1 MPFEVWYF
9 IAIIAV
15 CILWFVVVR
24 RPMYEA
30 MALAFI
36 ACLAISGTW
45 TQAFTFMQKGAK
57 QSILYTILC
66 FLLFAQ
72 ILKETGVIARIINVI
87 IALIGKL
94 SGGAGVICLAASTF
108 MGLVAGT
115 GPGNVTATGSI
126 TIPLM
131 KRAGYKPEFA
141 AGIGAA
147 CAGLGPILPPS
158 SSIAVSFACLT
169 AVVGEAYTSADLWN
183 VSYIVG
189 AWFVLHRLVQ
199 ILIMCKIYKVQPL
212 DTSDLPDLKQA
223 WKEGWS
229 SCMLIFVVM
238 VPFIID
244 SKCGTLLTNLLGA
257 TARKNLS
264 SALLAMTPA
273 YAGVYALIVGRKQ
286 FKITVPNLAK
296 MVGKTVKSLA
306 PMAMLL
312 WMAYTIGALLDAIK
326 CGEPIS
332 NWIMSFNM
340 SYFGATCL
348 IIFIVFLLTMS
359 LSPNAVLPLFGPMII
374 TIFQNYGVHPLV
386 SAAMLIPMFH
396 GLGQISIPYATILYP
411 AMGLAESDFGKTV
424 IQSFWWILGHC
435 IVCALVL
442 LGILPVMF
450 G

>member
-15 CILWFVVVR
+15 CIVWFVLVR

-30 MALAFI
+30 LALAFLV
-36 ACLAISGTW
+36 CLLISGKW
-45 TQAFTFMQKGAK
+45 SMTFKMLKSGAS

-66 FLLFAQ
+66 FLIFAQ
-72 ILKETGVIARIINVI
+72 ILKETGVIARIINII
-87 IALIGKL
+87 IALIGRL

-108 MGLVAGT
+108 MGFVAGT

-147 CAGLGPILPPS
+147 CAGLGPIIPPS

-169 AVVGEAYTSADLWN
+169 AVVGEQYSSSYLWT
-183 VSYIVG
+183 VSYGVALYFI
-189 AWFVLHRLVQ
+189 LHRLIQ
-199 ILIMCKIYKVQPL
+199 ILVMCKIYKVQPI
-212 DTSDLPDLKQA
+212 DKSGLPDLKQA

-229 SCMLIFVVM
+229 SCLLVLVVM
-238 VPFIID
+238 LPFVLD
-244 SKCGTLLTNLLGA
+244 SKLDSVLVQLLG
-257 TARKNLS
+257 TTSRKHLS
-264 SALLAMTPA
+264 SALLCMTPA
-273 YAGVYALIVGRKQ
+273 YASAYALLVGRKT
-286 FKITVPNLAK
+286 FKVTVNNLATII
-296 MVGKTVKSLA
+296 GKTVKSLA

-312 WMAYTIGALLDAIK
+312 WMAYSIGALLAEVD
-326 CGEPIS
+326 CGAPIS
-332 NWIMSFNM
+332 EWIMSFNM
-340 SYFGATCL
+340 SHFTATVV
-348 IIFIVFLLTMS
+348 IVFIVFLLTAA

-374 TIFQNYGVHPLV
+374 TIFMNYGVHPVLT
-386 SAAMLIPMFH
+386 AAMLIPMFH

-424 IQSFWWILGHC
+424 LQSAWWLLGHAV
-435 IVCALVL
+435 VCMLLLMGVL
-442 LGILPVMF
+442 PPLFM
-450 G
+450 